1 MIIKLNEATEHKNDI
16 TVDQLDPAT
25 NEVTIYWSEDG
36 VEDKTIIFKQTFKKA
51 ADHEITGAWYATSY
65 QELVGW
71 HAGGADS
78 DTEHFIGNL
87 GGHPCSEGDMDY
99 SEEEFNKALTK
110 DYYGADFIKIVEN

>member
-1 MIIKLNEATEHKNDI
+1 MRPLNLLIELVTTTAVAGTNKIKIGDKLIMIIKLNETMEHKNDI

-78 DTEHFIGNL
+78 DTEHFIG
-87 GGHPCSEGDMDY
+87 
-99 SEEEFNKALTK
+99 
-110 DYYGADFIKIVEN
+110 I